1 MLLGQAVLQCAY
13 KKSVYSFLALFV
25 AISIN
30 APLSML
36 EVDQNVLHLS

>member
-1 MLLGQAVLQCAY
+1 MLLGQAVLQYAY
-13 KKSVYSFLALFV
+13 KMGVYSCLVLSV

-36 EVDQNVLHLS
+36 GVNQNVLRLS